1 MLHTPGA
8 KLVKR
13 RSWIQRRTV
22 QLGGGL
28 LLAFALPW
36 FLRLAVMTNPPENL
50 LIVSGIA
57 NLLGVV
63 LGYYIFRSLTAYPGI
78 RAGFYILPAFAVSYA
93 IVLTG
98 IVALRYDYSRF
109 LLLAGFSLSC
119 LWFLLVFLLLR
130 RARSPLIGIVPFGE
144 ADSLLS
150 VPGAQWAVLN
160 QPRLSAAAPCEAIVA
175 DFRFDLPDEWD
186 RFLADAALNGKPV
199 YHVKQLRESLS
210 GKVAIDHLSEN
221 SFGSLIPNST
231 YTDLKR
237 LADLVTAAA
246 ALVVLAVPLAV
257 CALAVRLDSPGPA
270 FFTQTRIGQAGRPF
284 RIIKLRTMHVGVESA
299 GGDGRQ
305 SAMTCDEDPR
315 VTRVGRFLR
324 RTRIDELPQVLNI
337 LRGEMSWIGPR
348 PEASVLSAWY
358 EAELP
363 FYRYRH
369 IVRPGITGWAQVN
382 QGHVTDMTNVLNK
395 LQYDFYYV
403 KYFSLWL
410 DILIVIATVRTVL
423 TGFGS
428 R

>member
-8 KLVKR
+8 KLIKR

-36 FLRLAVMTNPPENL
+36 FLRLAVLTNPPQHML
-50 LIVSGIA
+50 VVSDVA

-63 LGYYIFRSLTAYPGI
+63 LGYYIFRNLTAYPGI
-78 RAGFYILPAFAVSYA
+78 RPGFYILPAFAVSYA

-109 LLLAGFSLSC
+109 VLSAGFLLSC
-119 LWFLLVFLLLR
+119 LWFLFVFLLLQ
-130 RARSPLIGIVPFGE
+130 RARSPLIGVVPFGE
-144 ADSLLS
+144 ADHLFG
-150 VPGAQWAVLN
+150 VPGAQWIGLTQPVLA
-160 QPRLSAAAPCEAIVA
+160 AAAPCEAVVA
-175 DFRFDLPDEWD
+175 DFRVDLPDEWD

-237 LADLVTAAA
+237 LADFLTACI
-246 ALVVLAVPLAV
+246 ALVVLALPLAL

-270 FFTQTRIGQAGRPF
+270 FFTQTRIGRAGRPF
-284 RIIKLRTMHVGVESA
+284 RIIKLRTMHVDHEEASA
-299 GGDGRQ
+299 DRRQ
-305 SAMTCDEDPR
+305 SAMTRDGDPR
-315 VTRVGRFLR
+315 VTRMGRFLR

-337 LRGEMSWIGPR
+337 VRGEMSWIGPR
-348 PEASVLSAWY
+348 PEAHVLSAWY

-382 QGHVTDMTNVLNK
+382 QGHVTDVSNVLNK